1 MMKGIVITTDNKV
14 GVRQFGLPLYKTVG
28 KVVGGYIEI
37 VHPKG
42 LPKPYIMIVNEEGLL
57 RDLPLNKTGGFLYQ
71 TYIHGYPIVGD
82 IVIMKI
88 EESSDGPDVVGLSD
102 SDIQRLMPE
111 FLKWNTPMEMEGKN
125 NVH

>member
-57 RDLPLNKTGGFLYQ
+57 RDLPLNKTGCFLYQ
-71 TYIHGYPIVGD
+71 SYIHGFPIVGD

-88 EESSDGPDVVGLSD
+88 GDTLDSPDVVGLSD
-102 SDIQRLMPE
+102 SDIQGLMPE
-111 FLKWNTPMEMEGKN
+111 LLKWNTQMEMEGKN
-125 NVH
+125 NVY

>member
-28 KVVGGYIEI
+28 KIVGGYIEI

-42 LPKPYIMIVNEEGLL
+42 LPNPYIMIVNEEGLL
-57 RDLPLNKTGGFLYQ
+57 RDLPLNKTGSVLYQ

-88 EESSDGPDVVGLSD
+88 GDTLDGPDVVGLSD
-102 SDIQRLMPE
+102 SDIQCLMPE
-111 FLKWNTPMEMEGKN
+111 FLKWNTPMEMEKKN
-125 NVH
+125 SVH